1 MPLLNNGIAGLAKE
15 LGVPESSRKDSGEE
29 YRKPLKVGSFD
40 SFGATLQEGEET
52 ELARLETPAGIARRW
67 GYGRADL
74 PDNQGYAYGQLA
86 NASGEQIHGTLS
98 YEWENST
105 GRETQVVDELD
116 SEDMDTSNRYN
127 RDEQVPMP
135 ERTDKKRAEQDQFL
149 VVKFTPETPAADIT
163 NNYEIDAA
171 ASDVRWPTTEYDV
184 S

>member
-1 MPLLNNGIAGLAKE
+1 MALLDNGISGLAKE
-15 LGVPESSRKDSGEE
+15 LGVPESSQKDDGEE

-40 SFGATLQEGEET
+40 SFGATLHEGEQSEI
-52 ELARLETPAGIARRW
+52 ARLESPAGIERRW

-74 PDNQGYAYGQLA
+74 PDNQGYAYGQFF
-86 NASGEQIHGTLS
+86 NSSGEQIHGTIS

-135 ERTDKKRAEQDQFL
+135 ERTNKKKASRDQCL

-163 NNYEIDAA
+163 NAYEIDPVE
-171 ASDVRWPTTEYDV
+171 SDVRFPTTEYDV